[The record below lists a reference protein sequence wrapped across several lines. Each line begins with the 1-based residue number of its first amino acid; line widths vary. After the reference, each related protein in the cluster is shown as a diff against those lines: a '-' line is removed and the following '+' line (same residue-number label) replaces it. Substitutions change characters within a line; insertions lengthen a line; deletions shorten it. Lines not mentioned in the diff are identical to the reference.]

1 MGILSGLGKFGKN
14 LGKAMA
20 PVAIDVAA
28 SSIPGGSKIASLIL
42 SAVVAARAKG
52 GTSEQQAAAAINALR
67 IALPSALPGVEDEVL
82 FGLGMDEVTEGVKH
96 IFMSLKEK
104 K

>member
-1 MGILSGLGKFGKN
+1 MGFFSGLGKFGKN

-28 SSIPGGSKIASLIL
+28 SSIPGGNRLAGTII
-42 SAVVAARAKG
+42 SAVISARMKG
-52 GTSEQQAAAAINALR
+52 GPPDQQAAAAINALR
-67 IALPSALPGVEDEVL
+67 IALPSALPGVQDEVQ
-82 FGLGMDEVTEGVKH
+82 FGLGMDQVTEGVKN

-104 K
+104 P